1 MSRRHGVTIM
11 TQDWTR
17 VYPHGTLSSTRE
29 DAALSRVFYW
39 EGGQRCDYQKF
50 GFELIAQASLCV
62 ECRRNRAGRQGCRPL
77 APSLCP
83 RTLSLIVYRKSHKTN
98 KQRVNQRAHH
108 QITNN
113 NVPVDQPRRAC
124 LSQRRDLEGPATT
137 CDVRIRDEPETNQR
151 RTNHWRPTGR
161 HSPAG
166 RVRREALRLMGWRTG
181 M

>member
-62 ECRRNRAGRQGCRPL
+62 ECRRNRAGRQRSRPL

-137 CDVRIRDEPETNQR
+137 CDVRIRDEPETNQPLA
-151 RTNHWRPTGR
+151 TNRAAFASRAGQKR
-161 HSPAG
+161 SASP
-166 RVRREALRLMGWRTG
+166 
-181 M
+181 